1 MRIKKDQKLSDYTT
15 MGVGGS
21 VPAVYLPETEGELVE
36 LLQQFAR
43 DKTAY
48 RVIGNG
54 SNILADDRGI
64 RESLVCTRN
73 MERIVK
79 VEGSMVQVDSGYPM
93 AQLAYQSASHG
104 LSGLEF
110 AVGIPGSIGG
120 VVRMNAG
127 AHKHTIGEVVD
138 SVRLILPGGRV
149 VSVNHSEL
157 RFAYRSTAIPTD
169 AIISMVFLK
178 LKPADSRAVHDE
190 IKKNNEWRIST
201 QPLKE
206 KSAGCIFKNPGETS
220 AGKLIED
227 SGLKGYAVGG
237 AAVSEVHG
245 NFIVNRKHASFEDV
259 QKLIAHIKNT
269 VREKQGIELHE
280 EVMIWRYE

>member
-15 MGVGGS
+15 IGIGGPVS
-21 VPAVYLPETEGELVE
+21 AVYLPDTEAELVE

-43 DKTAY
+43 ERTAY

-64 RESLVCTRN
+64 REVLVCTRSL
-73 MERIVK
+73 ERVLNID
-79 VEGSMVQVDSGYPM
+79 GHTMTVDSGYPM
-93 AQLAYQSASHG
+93 PQLAYQAASHG

-127 AHKHTIGEVVD
+127 AHKHTIGEVVH
-138 SVRLILPGGRV
+138 SVRMVLPGGKLV
-149 VSVNHSEL
+149 VVNNAEL
-157 RFAYRSTAIPTD
+157 RFSYRSTAIPSD
-169 AIISMVFLK
+169 AIVTMIFLD
-178 LKPADSRAVHDE
+178 LKPADSRQVHEE

-206 KSAGCIFKNPGETS
+206 KSAGCIFRNPGETS
-220 AGKLIED
+220 AGKMIED
-227 SGLKGYAVGG
+227 LGLKGFHIGG
-237 AAVSEVHG
+237 ATISEIHG
-245 NFIVNRKHASFEDV
+245 NFIVNRRHATFEDV
-259 QKLIAHIKNT
+259 QKLIAHIKQS
-269 VREKQGIELHE
+269 VHQKHGIDLHE
-280 EVMIWRYE
+280 EVVVWRYE